1 MAKKGFL
8 RIPNALLEDPEL
20 SLVECVV
27 LSRVMSFPDGYMG
40 THRHLGNSVKLS
52 KVGVQKILQR
62 LVEKRYIKKEVKDE
76 NGVTSVVYRCYT
88 GDSGV
93 TSAGCRGAICEMSGN
108 KNIYKKEEKE
118 NYNKRNF
125 DSGTGTDGTE
135 VPHDAAFN
143 EVWRV
148 MGRGD
153 IDKAREEWQGLTEE
167 DKQKVTRHI
176 RHYVDQQK
184 NYRQPLEKYLHN
196 RLFDT
201 MIYSDGGGV
210 RFDPNTPDIDYT
222 REYCPSPDG
231 NVYQKKDG
239 RWYYGGVYVSSD
251 DIRDGLTWDMRP
263 DGQVIYLDRE
273 PFAKIVW
280 NRTEKAFK
288 RL

>member
-1 MAKKGFL
+1 MRKASFFRVYNWMHEELHLGGYD
-8 RIPNALLEDPEL
+8 LL
-20 SLVECVV
+20 VYAFIA
-27 LSRVMSFPDGYMG
+27 SFPEGYYGTLSYIGGVVGTTRQG
-40 THRHLGNSVKLS
+40 THR
-52 KVGVQKILQR
+52 ILKR
-62 LVEKRYIKKEVKDE
+62 LVADGIVKKTKTTE
-76 NGVTSVVYRCYT
+76 NGRVNVVYRCEPRVNGALT
-88 GDSGV
+88 ESSRGV
-93 TSAGCRGAICEMSGN
+93 NRGLTDN
-108 KNIYKKEEKE
+108 NIYNNKDKKENLIKEK
-118 NYNKRNF
+118 
-125 DSGTGTDGTE
+125 DGTE

-201 MIYSDGGGV
+201 MIYADGGGV

-273 PFAKIVW
+273 PFARIVW
-280 NRTEKAFK
+280 NRTEKAFR

>member
-1 MAKKGFL
+1 MKKTGY
-8 RIPNALLEDPEL
+8 LLTDDRLITEIGPAYCLTHADL
-20 SLVECVV
+20 FV
-27 LSRVMSFPDGYMG
+27 LSRVASYPDGYYG
-40 THRHLGNSVKLS
+40 TLRNLGILTMMRKESVARSLK
-52 KVGVQKILQR
+52 K
-62 LVEKRYIKKEVKDE
+62 LVEKGLLIKEKNEE
-76 NGVTSVVYRCYT
+76 NGRLTICYRCYQIINGALTKSQRGVNQKST
-88 GDSGV
+88 G
-93 TSAGCRGAICEMSGN
+93 N
-108 KNIYKKEEKE
+108 NINNNIENKKENLIKEK
-118 NYNKRNF
+118 
-125 DSGTGTDGTE
+125 DGTE

-201 MIYSDGGGV
+201 MIYADGGGV

-280 NRTEKAFK
+280 NRTEKAFR